1 MDSMINIGGYGIWE
15 WGINLNVHRGKIKM
29 KEKKTN
35 TAALLYILSAIIWLL
50 VAGFNF
56 VNGQSVYGGLY
67 IVLVVLCL
75 ILAKRKNDE
84 SKK

>member
-1 MDSMINIGGYGIWE
+1 
-15 WGINLNVHRGKIKM
+15 M

-35 TAALLYILSAIIWLL
+35 TAALLYMLSAIIWLL

-56 VNGQSVYGGLY
+56 VNGQPVYGGLY
-67 IVLVVLCL
+67 LALVVLCL